1 MKKLFAMI
9 LAILMCISIFGCAKT
24 TNTTTS
30 DTTTPN
36 ETSGPS
42 DEDIEKALDKIVK
55 DLDSA
60 YSHYSSASALI
71 MSNWD
76 TDPFYFKMFF
86 DENYFEEKYAYAK
99 ATGRDKDCSDMW
111 GHYKTAD
118 ALMES
123 CLTSIKELTPTD
135 NTREYYNAVKEYYT
149 RINAL
154 KSLLQTWPQG
164 YNQMSYSQALSTA
177 KSECDTAKSEL
188 SFY

>member
-24 TNTTTS
+24 PNTTTS

-71 MSNWD
+71 MSRWS
-76 TDPFYFKMFF
+76 TYSWFQGFF
-86 DENYFEEKYAYAK
+86 DKNYFEENYKPAAK
-99 ATGRDKDCSDMW
+99 SNIDKDCIAMW
-111 GHYKTAD
+111 DHYEVAD
-118 ALMES
+118 TLMES
-123 CLTSIKELTPTD
+123 CLTSIKELSPTD

-149 RINAL
+149 QINAL

-177 KSECDTAKSEL
+177 KSECDRAKSEL